1 MWRRILT
8 TPLIASYHHE
18 MDKKSK
24 ALKAHKNNDL
34 IQARYESMTL
44 MEQMILLAA
53 IGSADPR
60 ELTSEQGIEIT
71 ASTLSDLL
79 NTDRGSIYGE
89 LKQAGKRLKRRVL
102 SIKNPDPNNPRLSE
116 RELSWV
122 YQVDYFD
129 DEGRL
134 ILYFHENMMPHL
146 ANLNENYTAF
156 FVRHVAKFRSTYGI
170 RLYELLV
177 QWQSRGTR
185 EIEIDWLRESWRLEN
200 KYPRMA
206 DLKKWVIRPAIRDI
220 NTYSNLWVKMGQRK
234 RGRRI
239 VALQFT
245 FGLRQPEQPNPPKL
259 SKQYIEKH
267 ARPGETW
274 EQAAARLKEK

>member
-1 MWRRILT
+1 
-8 TPLIASYHHE
+8 
-18 MDKKSK
+18 MDRKLDRKSK
-24 ALKAHKNNDL
+24 ALKAHKSNDL

-60 ELTSEQGIEIT
+60 ELTSEQGVEIT
-71 ASTLSDLL
+71 AGTLSDLL

-116 RELSWV
+116 TELSWV
-122 YQVDYFD
+122 YRVDYYD
-129 DEGRL
+129 AEGRL
-134 ILYFHENMMPHL
+134 ILDFDKSMMPYL
-146 ANLNENYTAF
+146 ANLSGNYTAF
-156 FVRHVAKFRSTYGI
+156 FVRHVAKFKSTYGI

-185 EIEIDWLRESWRLEN
+185 EIEVDWLRESWGLEN
-200 KYPRMA
+200 KYKAMC
-206 DLKKWVIRPAIRDI
+206 DLKKRVIDPAIRDI
-220 NTYSNLWVKMGQRK
+220 NTHSNLWVKMGQRK
-234 RGRRI
+234 RGRHV
-239 VALQFT
+239 VAFQFE
-245 FGLRQPEQPNPPKL
+245 FGLKQPEPKLPKL

-267 ARPGETW
+267 ALPGESW
-274 EQAAARLKEK
+274 EEAKTRLSA